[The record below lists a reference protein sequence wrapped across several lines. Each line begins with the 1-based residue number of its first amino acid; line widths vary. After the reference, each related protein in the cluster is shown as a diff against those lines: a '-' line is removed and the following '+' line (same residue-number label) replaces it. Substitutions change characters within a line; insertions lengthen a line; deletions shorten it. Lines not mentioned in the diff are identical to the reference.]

1 LSAARTSGA
10 FLVWRVLVH
19 SQLREQPGRLCITV
33 LAIALGVALGAAVY
47 LVNSAALNEFGL
59 ATKRLVGE
67 ADVVVR
73 GPREGFPESLFTD
86 LARDPAVRLASPVL
100 ELEVA
105 LPGSRD
111 TLEVLGLDPFRAAAL
126 QPALIAEV
134 EAGALELFQPDAIM
148 LSNAAALERGLKRG
162 DSLRILVGN
171 TPRALRVA
179 GVLSE
184 GAYGQPLGVMD
195 IASAQWVFERLG
207 RLNRIDLRLNPGVDV
222 ESFRAGLKRRLP
234 AGTLALAP
242 QVERDRAV
250 TVTRAYRV
258 NLNMLALVSLWT
270 GAFLVFSTQALSVL
284 RRRRALGLLRALG
297 ATRGELE
304 LALIGE
310 GAILGL
316 AGSLIGVLLGAL
328 SAAALL
334 RLLSGDLGN
343 GQLHAAG
350 AVFYAAPSSLLVFL
364 AIGTVVAG
372 AGAWLPARAA
382 ARRPPAQSLKG
393 GDLDPGAAA
402 VRGWVAGAAL
412 LAFGAL
418 LATLPAVRGLP
429 LFGYAAIAALLFGA
443 VLLVPVLTVR
453 ILRLAPRSGRV
464 VPDTALAQLKDNI
477 GFSTLSLASIIVSF
491 SLMVA
496 MAIMVYSFR
505 VSFDHWLGKL
515 LPADLQLREPLGN
528 DTAYWSPGE
537 QAAVA
542 AIRGVARAEFRRAR
556 PLLMDPS
563 RPAVTLIARRAT
575 PAEAAAELPLM
586 RSLPVEPLGAAGR
599 GHGAAAPAA
608 TPVAAPAWISE
619 AMQDLYGYRLGDP
632 IDLPLGGRM
641 QRFTVQGV
649 WRDYART
656 FGAVVITRSDYIAA
670 TGDRNANEGSLWLD
684 AGTTA
689 AAAEAAL
696 RAALGGAPEIL
707 TSTAL
712 REKSLKIFDRAF
724 AITYS
729 LEIIA
734 VLIGLMGV
742 SFAASSTALARR
754 AEFGMLRHL
763 GMLRRQVIGMLASEG
778 VLMSVFGVAYGLAL
792 GMGLSLVLVF
802 VVNRQS
808 FNWSIDLAVPVWQ
821 LMLLSAILIAAAA
834 VTAVWS
840 GRAAMS
846 QEAVRAVRED
856 W

>member
-1 LSAARTSGA
+1 
-10 FLVWRVLVH
+10 
-19 SQLREQPGRLCITV
+19 
-33 LAIALGVALGAAVY
+33 
-47 LVNSAALNEFGL
+47 
-59 ATKRLVGE
+59 
-67 ADVVVR
+67 
-73 GPREGFPESLFTD
+73 
-86 LARDPAVRLASPVL
+86 
-100 ELEVA
+100 
-105 LPGSRD
+105 
-111 TLEVLGLDPFRAAAL
+111 
-126 QPALIAEV
+126 
-134 EAGALELFQPDAIM
+134 
-148 LSNAAALERGLKRG
+148 
-162 DSLRILVGN
+162 
-171 TPRALRVA
+171 
-179 GVLSE
+179 
-184 GAYGQPLGVMD
+184 
-195 IASAQWVFERLG
+195 
-207 RLNRIDLRLNPGVDV
+207 
-222 ESFRAGLKRRLP
+222 
-234 AGTLALAP
+234 
-242 QVERDRAV
+242 
-250 TVTRAYRV
+250 
-258 NLNMLALVSLWT
+258 
-270 GAFLVFSTQALSVL
+270 
-284 RRRRALGLLRALG
+284 
-297 ATRGELE
+297 
-304 LALIGE
+304 
-310 GAILGL
+310 
-316 AGSLIGVLLGAL
+316 
-328 SAAALL
+328 
-334 RLLSGDLGN
+334 
-343 GQLHAAG
+343 
-350 AVFYAAPSSLLVFL
+350 
-364 AIGTVVAG
+364 
-372 AGAWLPARAA
+372 
-382 ARRPPAQSLKG
+382 
-393 GDLDPGAAA
+393 
-402 VRGWVAGAAL
+402 
-412 LAFGAL
+412 
-418 LATLPAVRGLP
+418 
-429 LFGYAAIAALLFGA
+429 
-443 VLLVPVLTVR
+443 VLLVPALTVK

-542 AIRGVARAEFRRAR
+542 AIRGVARVEFRRTR

-563 RPAVTLIARRAT
+563 RPAVTLIARRAS
-575 PAEAAAELPLM
+575 PADAAAELPLM
-586 RSLPVEPLGAAGR
+586 RSLPVKPLGAAGR
-599 GHGAAAPAA
+599 GPGHGPGGAAPVATPVAAPA
-608 TPVAAPAWISE
+608 AAPAWISE

-641 QRFTVQGV
+641 QRFIVQGV
-649 WRDYART
+649 WRDYARA

-670 TGDRNANEGSLWLD
+670 TGDRNANEGSLWLE

-689 AAAEAAL
+689 AAAESAL

-729 LEIIA
+729 LEVIA

-808 FNWSIDLAVPVWQ
+808 FNWSIDLAVPIWP
-821 LMLLSAILIAAAA
+821 LLLLSATLITAAA